1 MSTTLT
7 AEKKMELIQ
16 DRLKNKE
23 PVFVSYQEG
32 STNSFIKGAVKDIVP
47 EKGLVTIYNSYTSDT
62 TTVQVTD
69 KLSIL
74 GRGQKY
80 DYNEIKDSITNLKVN
95 YKISYE
101 DFGQALPD
109 ILRGRE
115 SNVVKALVRRTD
127 GEGNVTLEELP
138 ARVRIRTSENGNR
151 YLGLRFG
158 YNDASFEK
166 LSEFKGLSITPEIK
180 EALTKEGNLG
190 LVQLKNK
197 DGEEYTAFL
206 GFDKELKTLVDI
218 PILDIQ
224 KELATSKQFEA
235 KALLEGKPIYFDY
248 LERTERKTG
257 EVQAFSAEVNID
269 VVRYRTKGKLL
280 SFNNVKNIPRKQH
293 QLVDGQ
299 KNRQNEG
306 SKKKKRMK
314 MH

>member
-1 MSTTLT
+1 
-7 AEKKMELIQ
+7 MELIQ

-32 STNSFIKGAVKDIVP
+32 STKSFIKGAVKDIVP

-80 DYNEIKDSITNLKVN
+80 DYNEIKDSIANLKVN
-95 YKISYE
+95 YKISYA

-138 ARVRIRTSENGNR
+138 ARVRIRTLENGNR

-166 LSEFKGLSITPEIK
+166 LSEFKGLAITPEIK
-180 EALTKEGNLG
+180 EALSKEGNLG

-224 KELATSKQFEA
+224 KELATSKQFET
-235 KALLEGKPIYFDY
+235 KALLEGKPIHFDY

-257 EVQAFSAEVNID
+257 EVQAFSAEVTID

-293 QLVDGQ
+293 QLVNGQ